1 MVCSFNEPSSL
12 NIPLNPSILWVELPE
27 GWKPLSSYI
36 QPNSN
41 VLVESNKKVSCIG
54 LDSSDAGNVGCTVVV
69 TYYSISEVSLSSL
82 SPSNIKV
89 VSSSDVCKSLSNVEG
104 KLLNEFKKVN
114 SLVSFKSLIFTTY

>member
-41 VLVESNKKVSCIG
+41 VLVESNKKVSCTG
-54 LDSSDAGNVGCTVVV
+54 LDSSDTGNVGCTVVI
-69 TYYSISEVSLSSL
+69 TCYSISEVSLSSL
-82 SPSNIKV
+82 SPSNIEV